1 MKKKF
6 FKKISIGLALTLYT
20 STLAFWVVSGVK
32 TASVLANNDHV
43 LTTYANTIDLGEDRI
58 MFYREVGDE
67 HDETILFIHGFL
79 GSSYDFVHVM
89 DALKQSYHVV
99 AVDLIGFGLSSKPL
113 SYDYGKAN
121 QAETVYD
128 FIQEK
133 NLSNLT
139 VMAHSMGGEVTIHV
153 VASYPDLF
161 NDLILIGSAGYVEEG
176 SSSTPPT
183 LPLFVY
189 KEIVQN
195 YYIQRA
201 FFLTAYSEYERE
213 NKLITFEEFDEMYIV
228 NRTIPPEILRKFSA
242 DNDTMNMTD
251 ELDTITMPVLLI
263 WGEFDGFIPL
273 SMGVKLQEAF
283 GENATLTVMPS
294 AGHLP
299 FDTFF
304 EDFMHH
310 VEEFIA

>member
-1 MKKKF
+1 MKKKRL
-6 FKKISIGLALTLYT
+6 KKVSIGLALTVYT
-20 STLAFWVVSGVK
+20 ITLAFWVVSGVK

-43 LTTYANTIDLGEDRI
+43 ITMYANTIDLGDDRT
-58 MFYREVGDE
+58 MFYREVGEE
-67 HDETILFIHGFL
+67 HEETILFIHGFL

-89 DALKQSYHVV
+89 DALKDRYHVI

-121 QAETVYD
+121 QAETVYN

-133 NLSNLT
+133 NVSNLT
-139 VMAHSMGGEVTIHV
+139 VMAHSMGGEVTIHLV
-153 VASYPDLF
+153 SSYPAF
-161 NDLILIGSAGYVEEG
+161 FKNLILIGSAGYLEER

-195 YYIQRA
+195 YFIQRA
-201 FFLTAYSEYERE
+201 FFLTAYSEFERQ
-213 NKLITFEEFDEMYIV
+213 NKLITFEDFDEMYIV

-242 DNDTMNMTD
+242 DNDTMNMTNKIN
-251 ELDTITMPVLLI
+251 TITIPVLLM

-273 SMGVKLQEAF
+273 SVGEKLQESF
-283 GENATLTVMPS
+283 GENATLLVMPN

-304 EDFMHH
+304 DDFMRY
-310 VEEFIA
+310 VEEFMA